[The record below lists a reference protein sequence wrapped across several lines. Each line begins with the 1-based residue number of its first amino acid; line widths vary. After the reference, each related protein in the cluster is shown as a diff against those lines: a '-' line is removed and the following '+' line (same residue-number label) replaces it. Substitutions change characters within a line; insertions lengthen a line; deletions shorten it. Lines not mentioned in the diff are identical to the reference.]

1 MIILNANDHGKAQA
15 LTRLITRFPDI
26 IDHGVPLTG
35 TASTPAADQP
45 VYLHAYAGYCT
56 ALSNAGSRGRAA
68 SALECDSVE
77 KG

>member
-35 TASTPAADQP
+35 TASTPLGSPLPLGIGQAVGPSSD
-45 VYLHAYAGYCT
+45 AGVVT
-56 ALSNAGSRGRAA
+56 
-68 SALECDSVE
+68 
-77 KG
+77 